1 MTRGW
6 RASIFCSPQKGEGEN
21 EDQRSGFPN
30 DDLTHLLGVPA
41 ARVPMVVPPWPSGTR
56 ALEQRE
62 ILASWPLKT
71 ATKPPENRG
80 QFAVGLLKKVIELI
94 SEKIYVRKILDS
106 YFNNK
111 ITKECISLNLLY
123 YLC

>member
-1 MTRGW
+1 
-6 RASIFCSPQKGEGEN
+6 
-21 EDQRSGFPN
+21 
-30 DDLTHLLGVPA
+30 
-41 ARVPMVVPPWPSGTR
+41 MVVPPWLLGTR

-62 ILASWPLKT
+62 ILASWPPKT
-71 ATKPPENRG
+71 ATKPPENSS